1 MYLYVRTPL
10 PDKKG
15 HVMLRVDRERGTP
28 CGISM

>member
-1 MYLYVRTPL
+1 MYLYMHMPL

-15 HVMLRVDRERGTP
+15 RMILHVDRERGMP